1 MKTSVSIP
9 GIHCEG
15 CAMLIKDVSKDDASI
30 QDVAV
35 DLTTKT
41 VVIDHDDEF
50 DLDTWT
56 KEIESLNPVYKV
68 LPVA

>member
-1 MKTSVSIP
+1 MTTTVSIP

-30 QDVAV
+30 EQVDV
-35 DLTTKT
+35 DLATKT

-56 KEIESLNPVYKV
+56 KEIESLNPAYTVHTI
-68 LPVA
+68 A

>member
-1 MKTSVSIP
+1 
-9 GIHCEG
+9 
-15 CAMLIKDVSKDDASI
+15 MLIKDVSKDDASI
-30 QDVAV
+30 QDVDV

>member
-35 DLTTKT
+35 DLMTKT